1 MPARRCF
8 GSLRTA
14 TAIAPHSGS
23 ASVRTLAA
31 IALAAFAL
39 ASPGAARAQVAAS
52 AAIES
57 DFRFRGF
64 SLTDGHPAGT
74 LQLSYDHPSGFY
86 ANAAASGVARNGGVD
101 FLGYQVNAGYAR
113 RVTPEMSVEAGVV
126 HRWFR
131 YRYDYLGNT
140 YSSDATYPEAYVG
153 AGVRNF
159 SARVYYSP
167 HYFREDV
174 STLYG
179 EIEVGLEP
187 VTGLRLAGHVGGL
200 AYLTVPDSPYFDG
213 RSILDWRISAS
224 KQLGRFEIHTAVSG
238 GTPETYHRALGEN
251 GTAVTVGASV
261 NF

>member
-1 MPARRCF
+1 
-8 GSLRTA
+8 
-14 TAIAPHSGS
+14 
-23 ASVRTLAA
+23 LAA
-31 IALAAFAL
+31 LAVV
-39 ASPGAARAQVAAS
+39 SPGAARAQVAAS

-74 LQLSYDHPSGFY
+74 LQLSYDHPSGFN
-86 ANAAASGVARNGGVD
+86 ANAAASAVARGDAVD
-101 FLGYQVNAGYAR
+101 FLGYQVNAGFAQ
-113 RVTPEMSVEAGVV
+113 RVTPELSLDAGIVQ
-126 HRWFR
+126 RWFR
-131 YRYDYLGNT
+131 YRYDYFGST
-140 YSSDATYPEAYVG
+140 YISDATYPEAYVG

-167 HYFREDV
+167 HYFRDDA

-187 VTGLRLAGHVGGL
+187 VPGLRLAGHVGGL
-200 AYLTVPDSPYFDG
+200 AYLTVPDAPFFDG
-213 RSILDWRISAS
+213 RSMLDWRISAS
-224 KQLGRFEIHTAVSG
+224 KQLGRFEVHTAVSG
-238 GTPETYHRALGEN
+238 GAPETYHRALGEN